1 MLILNKVPELLRHW
15 KKEIQTHLQQK
26 TKLLYQCRW
35 VYPKAILQNDLAP
48 ELDAQGL
55 FQLNLDCSMIYSM
68 MDFFGIFQKRPFR

>member
-1 MLILNKVPELLRHW
+1 MIWICKVLHYRKTQKPT
-15 KKEIQTHLQQK
+15 QLQQILGGN
-26 TKLLYQCRW
+26 TPVVR